1 MEKSLGSAWGIYK
14 ETWVLYKQ
22 HLNAIIL
29 LASVPAI
36 VFLLSQVLIAYNA
49 NISLVVGVT
58 IGYFAITVVSI
69 LTLAMILI
77 GDAPSFKD
85 AYNKGIPLL
94 VSIVVIGLISTLSV
108 LGGTLLLIVPG
119 IYVGILFSL
128 WAYTL
133 VHENKRGINALVQS
147 WYLVKGNWWN
157 VFGKQLFLLL
167 GTIIPMGLFAIVFGA
182 VALLVAG
189 SGIFDSAPGDTSIFQ
204 TISDEL
210 FSLYV
215 AGPLSLLF
223 GKILYQRI
231 KAQKPGEF
239 TPEEAAKVK
248 RNIMLLIALAAAVAV
263 IVIVLTLFGLWTLF
277 QFLDTL
283 PTAPSM
289 K

>member
-29 LASVPAI
+29 LASIPAAT
-36 VFLLSQVLIAYNA
+36 FLIFQVLVAYSTNPFLA
-49 NISLVVGVT
+49 LGSAVLYFIVT
-58 IGYFAITVVSI
+58 VLSI

-77 GDAPSFKD
+77 ADATTFKE
-85 AYNKGIPLL
+85 AYKKIGPLL
-94 VSIVVIGLISTLSV
+94 VSIIIIGILATLSV
-108 LGGTLLLIVPG
+108 LGGTILLIVPG

-128 WAYTL
+128 WAYAL
-133 VHENKRGINALVQS
+133 VNENKRGIDALVQS

-157 VFGKQLFLLL
+157 VFRKQLFLLL
-167 GTIIPMGLFAIVFGA
+167 GTLIPMALFAIVFGA
-182 VALLVAG
+182 VAFLVAG
-189 SGIFDSAPGDTSIFQ
+189 AGIFDSVPGETSIFQ

-239 TPEEAAKVK
+239 SPEEAAKVR
-248 RNIMLLIALAAAVAV
+248 RNIMLLAALSVAVAV
-263 IVIVLTLFGLWTLF
+263 IFLVLTLFGLWTLF
-277 QFLDTL
+277 QFLETL
-283 PTAPSM
+283 PTAP
-289 K
+289 